1 MIASCIS
8 TGREGQWHED
18 DVVMVGDDGGDEVG
32 GGGSSKS
39 NRTGGGDLYMYV
51 LSFVGKK
58 QGDRLARD
66 ARGRAEKQSTPKF
79 HGKVPLE
86 IVSTDA

>member
-1 MIASCIS
+1 VIASCIS

-18 DVVMVGDDGGDEVG
+18 DVDERVMVGDVGGDEVG
-32 GGGSSKS
+32 GGRSSKS

-58 QGDRLARD
+58 
-66 ARGRAEKQSTPKF
+66 RGA
-79 HGKVPLE
+79 
-86 IVSTDA
+86 TD